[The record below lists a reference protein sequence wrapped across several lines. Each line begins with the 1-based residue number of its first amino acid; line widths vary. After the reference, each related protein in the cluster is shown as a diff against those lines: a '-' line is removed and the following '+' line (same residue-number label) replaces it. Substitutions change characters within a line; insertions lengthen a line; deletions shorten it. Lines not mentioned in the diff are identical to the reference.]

1 MLSVST
7 AGAVAPAPDPQ
18 RVNDADES
26 GPGDSVAV
34 AVGRRKAISLQ
45 QRIALTMALLAAL
58 MTAIGVLGLA
68 GTWRANEATRDTYE
82 NKLTAAVHIGNA
94 ELLIAR
100 TRLVLGGAMAS
111 ADSAHAREQI
121 GHAGE
126 FFAQS
131 DDEWRNFV
139 AEPHEAGEAAL
150 IAAAGQRRDAMRA
163 AMRTFIDALKAG
175 DRSAA
180 ERIGTSQLSKLF
192 NDMSSANDTLKR
204 ALYANAKRS
213 YDQAERYF
221 RLFFAGST
229 AMLAFGIAAAAF
241 SWLALRRAIVAP
253 LRDALAHFDA
263 IAAGDLSRPVARH
276 RADEMGQLLD
286 GLQQMQARLARTVT
300 TVRESCESIGSA
312 AGEIAAGTLDLS
324 SRTEEQAASLEETA
338 ASMRGLTETVR
349 RNALRAQEAHTVA
362 HEAAS
367 AANEGNRAVDE
378 VSSTMARIDASSR
391 KIADITGIIEG
402 IAFQTNILA
411 LNAAVE
417 AARAGVHGRGFAVVA
432 AEVRSR
438 ATCVDG
444 GEGNRCAGSGFRRCR
459 RRRLDARHT
468 RRTGDPGC
476 TGRSGTL
483 SGSDERNGHR
493 SRRAAH
499 RHRAG
504 GRGTHHDGFD
514 HAAKRGACR
523 AGERV
528 RATTRRA
535 VPAVE
540 PAGRGVSYWLRAA
553 RVVLPAPGAR
563 ADSRMQFQPFHRF
576 VDGLFGPM
584 QRETHEVQVRHI
596 LRTKSLAVRR
606 VVAG

>member
-1 MLSVST
+1 MLSIST
-7 AGAVAPAPDPQ
+7 VGAVAPAPDPQ
-18 RVNDADES
+18 RVNEADES
-26 GPGDSVAV
+26 GAGDSVA
-34 AVGRRKAISLQ
+34 ADVGRRKAISLQ

-150 IAAAGQRRDAMRA
+150 IAAAAQRRDAMRA

-180 ERIGTSQLSKLF
+180 ERIGASQLSKLF

-338 ASMRGLTETVR
+338 ASMSGLTETVR

-432 AEVRSR
+432 AEVRSL
-438 ATCVDG
+438 AQHAST
-444 GEGNRCAGSGFRRCR
+444 
-459 RRRLDARHT
+459 
-468 RRTGDPGC
+468 
-476 TGRSGTL
+476 
-483 SGSDERNGHR
+483 
-493 SRRAAH
+493 
-499 RHRAG
+499 
-504 GRGTHHDGFD
+504 
-514 HAAKRGACR
+514 AAKGIGVLVADSVGAAADGSTLVTHAER
-523 AGERV
+523 AI
-528 RATTRRA
+528 
-535 VPAVE
+535 
-540 PAGRGVSYWLRAA
+540 
-553 RVVLPAPGAR
+553 RVVLEAAGRFREVMSEMATAAEEQR
-563 ADSRMQFQPFHRF
+563 TGIEQVDAALTMMDSITQQNAALVEQASACAQLLDEQSRQLSR
-576 VDGLFGPM
+576 
-584 QRETHEVQVRHI
+584 QV
-596 LRTKSLAVRR
+596 AVFRI
-606 VVAG
+606 G

>member
-432 AEVRSR
+432 AEVRSL
-438 ATCVDG
+438 AQHAST
-444 GEGNRCAGSGFRRCR
+444 
-459 RRRLDARHT
+459 
-468 RRTGDPGC
+468 
-476 TGRSGTL
+476 
-483 SGSDERNGHR
+483 
-493 SRRAAH
+493 
-499 RHRAG
+499 
-504 GRGTHHDGFD
+504 
-514 HAAKRGACR
+514 AAKEIGVLVADSVGAAADGSTLVAHAER
-523 AGERV
+523 AI
-528 RATTRRA
+528 
-535 VPAVE
+535 
-540 PAGRGVSYWLRAA
+540 
-553 RVVLPAPGAR
+553 RVVLDAAGRFREVMSEMATAAEEQR
-563 ADSRMQFQPFHRF
+563 TGIEQVDAALTMMDSITQQNAALVEQASACAQLLDEQSRQLSR
-576 VDGLFGPM
+576 
-584 QRETHEVQVRHI
+584 QV
-596 LRTKSLAVRR
+596 AVFRI
-606 VVAG
+606 G